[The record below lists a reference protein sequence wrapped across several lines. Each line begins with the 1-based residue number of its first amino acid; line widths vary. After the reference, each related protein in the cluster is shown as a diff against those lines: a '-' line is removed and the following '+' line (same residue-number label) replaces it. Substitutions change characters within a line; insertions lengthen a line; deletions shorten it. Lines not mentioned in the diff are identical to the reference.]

1 MTRPHD
7 YVVASVVTVQ
17 CPRCGQHQDI
27 RIVGRSVGVVEFS
40 GVCAT
45 PVPDAGFCS
54 TTLRLS
60 VAAHVFA
67 AAAQVFP
74 AASS

>member
-1 MTRPHD
+1 MIIQPDD
-7 YVVASVVTVQ
+7 YLVASVVTVQ

-27 RIVGRSVGVVEFS
+27 REVARSVGVVEFA

-45 PVPDAGFCS
+45 PLPDAGFCS

-60 VAAHVFA
+60 VAAHVF
-67 AAAQVFP
+67 P
-74 AASS
+74 AGSG